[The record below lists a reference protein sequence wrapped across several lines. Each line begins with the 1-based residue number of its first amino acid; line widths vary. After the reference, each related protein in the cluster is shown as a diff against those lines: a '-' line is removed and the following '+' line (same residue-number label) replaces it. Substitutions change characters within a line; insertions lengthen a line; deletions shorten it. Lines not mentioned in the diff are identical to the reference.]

1 MLLIFLFLF
10 LRADAEAQI
19 IKKQYSTDLKIYQ
32 QIKSSQGLDNEA
44 LLSYLAIRAIS
55 ESKNEVNLAMK
66 SPARTSYPSITD

>member
-1 MLLIFLFLF
+1 MKKSF

-19 IKKQYSTDLKIYQ
+19 IKKKYSTDLKIYQ
-32 QIKSSQGLDNEA
+32 QIKSSQGLGNEA

>member
-1 MLLIFLFLF
+1 LLLIFLFLF

>member
-1 MLLIFLFLF
+1 MFF
-10 LRADAEAQI
+10 RADAESQI

-55 ESKNEVNLAMK
+55 ESKNEVNMAMK